1 MGRGLFWFAVGVGAT
16 VWLVVKGREY
26 YERFTPKGITE
37 QVEKSARNTRGW
49 VDDFLHT
56 MTSAM
61 DEREHE
67 LREALGL
74 DDDNLPSQEGVP
86 VQESTRN

>member
-1 MGRGLFWFAVGVGAT
+1 MGRGLFWFAVGVSAT

>member
-1 MGRGLFWFAVGVGAT
+1 MGRRLFWFAVGVGVTAL
-16 VWLVVKGREY
+16 LVVKGREL
-26 YERFTPKGITE
+26 YERFTPKGVTE
-37 QVEKSARNTRGW
+37 QVEKTARNARGW
-49 VDDFLHT
+49 VDDFVST

-74 DDDNLPSQEGVP
+74 DGENPSHQEGVP
-86 VQESTRN
+86 AQESTRN